1 MSYPFL
7 IIFALLPSLIWLLF
21 FLRKDVHP
29 ESNPMVVKIFFYG
42 MLSAIPAVFI
52 ELGFFQITSRSTF
65 SGLFPPSLIS
75 FLNIFIGVALT
86 EEALKY
92 LVIRKKVLKSP
103 EFDEPLDVM
112 LYMIIAALGFV
123 FLENLL
129 IFLSPKTFLLNF
141 GEVFLLAGFR
151 FISATFLHT
160 LSSGALGF
168 FLALSFFETK
178 KRGVLLIS
186 GFLLAVGLHGLYN
199 LAIMNMGKYSGLI
212 LPIIIILGLAIFVSF
227 GFRKVKRLASVCKI

>member
-1 MSYPFL
+1 
-7 IIFALLPSLIWLLF
+7 
-21 FLRKDVHP
+21 
-29 ESNPMVVKIFFYG
+29 

-52 ELGFFQITSRSTF
+52 ELGFFQTTSRLTF
-65 SGLFPPSLIS
+65 FGFFPPSLIS